1 MDHTTNTTEKQCQN
15 CGESL
20 KGAYCYLCGQKVR
33 NRLTVRTVLMDAWE
47 TVSNVD
53 RGFLHTVVVLFTQP
67 GQTIGD
73 YVSGRTRPYM
83 NPLRYAILWATVSVI
98 LNITFGVYEGTQ
110 SEISAA
116 FVPEEDAEEFLE
128 NQRQAMQYMRPF
140 LNFLP
145 ILLVPFTAIYFR
157 LFTRSRLPYNFAEHM
172 VAGFF
177 SMGQLSLISIPFIS
191 IYLLTGSASY
201 SLWVGGVTFVIYY
214 GVVYRHLANVSW
226 TRSLAISLASILLGY
241 FSFILILMVLTVL
254 VMIVLS
260 VTGVLN

>member
-1 MDHTTNTTEKQCQN
+1 
-15 CGESL
+15 
-20 KGAYCYLCGQKVR
+20 
-33 NRLTVRTVLMDAWE
+33 MDAWE
-47 TVSNVD
+47 TISNVD
-53 RGFLHTVVVLFTQP
+53 RGFLHTVVALFTQP
-67 GQTIGD
+67 GQTIQD

-116 FVPEEDAEEFLE
+116 FVPEEDSEEFLE
-128 NQRQAMQYMRPF
+128 NQRKALQFMRPF

-145 ILLVPFTAIYFR
+145 IFLVPFTAFYLR
-157 LFTRSRLPYNFAEHM
+157 LFTRSRLPFNFAEHM

-201 SLWVGGVTFVIYY
+201 ALWVGMVSFVVYF
-214 GVVYRHLANVSW
+214 GVVYRHLAGLHWIKSFV
-226 TRSLAISLASILLGY
+226 ISFLGIALGY
-241 FSFILILMVLTVL
+241 LSFILIIMLVTV
-254 VMIVLS
+254 IVVIIL
-260 VTGVLN
+260 GVSGFLN